1 MKEISQLHQWFEV
14 NKRSFPWREKKNP
27 YTVLVSEIMLQQ
39 TRANVVV
46 PYFEKWMERFPN
58 IETLAQASIEEVIK
72 LWEGLGYYSRARRLH
87 AAAKQIVCE
96 FKGKI
101 PNTKEQLM
109 TIAGLG
115 PYTVGA
121 ILNFGFHQRA
131 PAVDGNVA
139 RVFARYFL
147 IEQNIQT
154 SSVKRQLEEFAS
166 RYADALQ
173 PWVTA
178 EAWIE
183 LGASICGKKPQCSDC
198 PLQQGCLGY
207 QTNKAQ
213 YLPIISTPAA
223 ATFLFRSVF
232 VIEAEGSVLLKKGA
246 PGQLMGDLYEFP
258 FVEKTKDWLPPSCL
272 MKRLPLAIKH
282 TFTKYIAHLTPYSVS
297 FSCKQEAAAFLEA
310 CAVSSSFSY
319 VWVDSNHLGQL
330 PFSAGH
336 RKILRYWREGAP

>member
-1 MKEISQLHQWFEV
+1 MKEISQLHQWFQT
-14 NKRSFPWREKKNP
+14 NKRPFPWREKKTP

-39 TRANVVV
+39 TRASVVV
-46 PYFEKWMERFPN
+46 PYFEKWIERFPN
-58 IETLAQASIEEVIK
+58 IETLAEASTEEVIK

-87 AAAKQIVCE
+87 AAAKQIVRE
-96 FKGKI
+96 FEGKI
-101 PNTKEQLM
+101 PGTKEELM

-139 RVFARYFL
+139 RVLSRYFL

-154 SSVKRQLEEFAS
+154 SSAKRRLEEFATQ
-166 RYADALQ
+166 YADAQQ

-183 LGASICGKKPQCSDC
+183 LGASICGKKPQCNDC
-198 PLQQGCLGY
+198 PLQQGCLAR
-207 QTNKAQ
+207 QTDKAQ
-213 YLPIISTPAA
+213 YLPITSAPSPA
-223 ATFLFRSVF
+223 TSLFRSVF
-232 VIEAEGSVLLKKGA
+232 VLEAEGDVLLKKGS

-258 FVEKTKDWLPPSCL
+258 FVEKTKGWAPPSCVT
-272 MKRLPLAIKH
+272 KRLPFSVKH
-282 TFTKYIAHLTPYSVS
+282 AFTKYVAHLTSYNVS
-297 FSCKQEAAAFLEA
+297 FSCKQEALALLQACGAASML
-310 CAVSSSFSY
+310 SY
-319 VWVDSNHLGQL
+319 VWVDSNQLLNL

-336 RKILRYWREGAP
+336 RKILHYWRSQ

>member
-1 MKEISQLHQWFEV
+1 MKEISQLHQWFEA

-27 YTVLVSEIMLQQ
+27 YAVLVSEIMLQQ
-39 TRANVVV
+39 TRASVVV

-58 IETLAQASIEEVIK
+58 IETLAEASTEEVIK

-87 AAAKQIVCE
+87 AAAQQIVRE
-96 FKGKI
+96 FEGKI
-101 PNTKEQLM
+101 PSTKEKLM

-139 RVFARYFL
+139 RVFSRYFL
-147 IEQNIQT
+147 MEENIQR
-154 SSVKRQLEEFAS
+154 SSAKRRLEEFAS
-166 RYADALQ
+166 QYADAQQ

-183 LGASICGKKPQCSDC
+183 LGASVCGKKPQCSDC
-198 PLQQGCLGY
+198 PLQQGCLAR
-207 QTNKAQ
+207 QTDKAQ
-213 YLPIISTPAA
+213 YLPITSAST
-223 ATFLFRSVF
+223 ATIFLFRSVF
-232 VIEAEGSVLLKKGA
+232 VIEAEGDVLLKKGA

-258 FVEKTKDWLPPSCL
+258 FVEKAKDWVPPSFAT
-272 MKRLPLAIKH
+272 KRLPFSVKH
-282 TFTKYIAHLTPYSVS
+282 AFTKYVAHLTSYSVS
-297 FSCKQEAAAFLEA
+297 FSCKQEALAFLQA
-310 CAVSSSFSY
+310 CGAVSPLSY
-319 VWVDSNHLGQL
+319 VWASSSELLNF

-336 RKILRYWREGAP
+336 RKILHYWRAQ